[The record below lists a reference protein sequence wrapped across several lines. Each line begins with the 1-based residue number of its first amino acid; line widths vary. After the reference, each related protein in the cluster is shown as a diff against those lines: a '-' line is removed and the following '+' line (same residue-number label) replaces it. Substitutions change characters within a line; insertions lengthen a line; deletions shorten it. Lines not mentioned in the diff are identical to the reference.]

1 MIKKILWKNLMT
13 NLDAKT
19 EFDKFNN
26 EVKAVDDLINAKL
39 SGYSTQSLFKILDL
53 VCDQMLTNNDNGIW
67 ADLPVF
73 MSSYREH
80 DKRFIFLLCSNLREY
95 IGFYKAMLT
104 NNGVSRALEYAKTY
118 SNDGEA
124 SSTERRTDSE
134 TPQNPSLYDST
145 HPESDTLFDQAIA
158 DYASAIGKNKA
169 SSTSKSWGGSTT
181 NVSGVTWEEAK
192 KNLQYVFYNELKN
205 FIMSIPERIYS
216 YYSLE
221 TTPMPSLL
229 KMAFEDFLATLE
241 LESVE

>member
-1 MIKKILWKNLMT
+1 MIKKVLWKNLMT

-19 EFDKFNN
+19 EFEKFEN

-39 SGYSTQSLFKILDL
+39 SGYSTRPIYEILDL
-53 VCDQMLTNNDNGIW
+53 VNDQMLTDNQNGIW
-67 ADLPVF
+67 ADLPVY

-104 NNGVSRALEYAKTY
+104 NNGVSRALVYAKDY
-118 SNDGEA
+118 SNTGEA
-124 SSTERRTDSE
+124 SSTERKTDSE
-134 TPQNPSLYDST
+134 TPQNSSLYDST
-145 HPESDTLFDQAIA
+145 HPESDTLFDQALA

-169 SSTSKSWGGSTT
+169 SSHSESWGGSTT

-229 KMAFEDFLATLE
+229 KMAFEDFKATLE